1 MLFLKDE
8 LITFPVSGFCFS
20 EKKKNILPKINTV
33 KPK

>member
-20 EKKKNILPKINTV
+20 EKKKLPKINTI
-33 KPK
+33 KRK

>member
-20 EKKKNILPKINTV
+20 EKKNILPKINTI